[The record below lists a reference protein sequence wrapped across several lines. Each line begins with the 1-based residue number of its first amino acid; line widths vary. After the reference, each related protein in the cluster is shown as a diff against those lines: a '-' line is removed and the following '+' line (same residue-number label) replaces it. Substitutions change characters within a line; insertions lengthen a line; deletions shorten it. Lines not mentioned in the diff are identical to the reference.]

1 MKIYVALMLSVS
13 AARAFAALG
22 GAPSAPGPRVLSETA
37 VQAVSNAAAYTDLK
51 ETMES
56 GTEIH
61 EYVNA
66 KGIVFAVSW
75 SGPFLPDLKQVLGAH
90 FGTLV
95 DHVKQHPG
103 GARSQVRLQ
112 QDDVVIFSGGRPG
125 AFEGRA
131 WVPALLPAGFDTN
144 AVR

>member
-1 MKIYVALMLSVS
+1 MKIYLVMLLAAS
-13 AARAFAALG
+13 AASAFASLG
-22 GAPSAPGPRVLSETA
+22 GAPSGPERRVLSQSA
-37 VQAVSNAAAYTDLK
+37 AQSVNAASYTDMKDTL
-51 ETMES
+51 ES

-61 EYVNA
+61 QYVNDR
-66 KGIVFAVSW
+66 GTVFAVSW
-75 SGPFLPDLKQVLGAH
+75 SGPFLPDLKEMLGAH
-90 FGTLV
+90 FTTLV

-103 GARSQVRLQ
+103 GARAQVRVQ